1 MSWHD
6 AGAGIR
12 VDLRQTK
19 GFAMAHWTSV
29 RRTQDA
35 ALRLAL
41 AFGALLTVGVL
52 DATPAA
58 AQGAW
63 CAEYSGKLGG
73 TNCGFYTQQQ
83 CLWAVS
89 GVGGFCS
96 PSPYAYYAD
105 PRPAPRKPRRAYR

>member
-1 MSWHD
+1 MCWHD

-19 GFAMAHWTSV
+19 GFAVARSTSM

-41 AFGALLTVGVL
+41 AFGALLAPGML
-52 DATPAA
+52 NATPAA

-63 CAEYSGKLGG
+63 CAQYTGLAGG

-83 CLWAVS
+83 CLWAS

-96 PSPYAYYAD
+96 PSPHAYYAHPQPASRT
-105 PRPAPRKPRRAYR
+105 PRGVYR